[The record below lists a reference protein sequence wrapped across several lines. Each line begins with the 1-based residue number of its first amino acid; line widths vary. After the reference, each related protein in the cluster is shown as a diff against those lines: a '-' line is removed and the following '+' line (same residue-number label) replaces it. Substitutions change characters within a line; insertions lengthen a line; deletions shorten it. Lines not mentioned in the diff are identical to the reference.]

1 MLAECTSRITHTDI
15 ISGCY
20 QIRIGGINPCVYKAA
35 AEGRGVG
42 GAGLGHCP
50 AATHMV
56 LLLAI
61 TGSPEHL
68 PGGWFYNPYV
78 LDEERRLVS

>member
-1 MLAECTSRITHTDI
+1 MYFSNHTHGYNQRLLSD
-15 ISGCY
+15 SG
-20 QIRIGGINPCVYKAA
+20 GGINPCVYKAA

-42 GAGLGHCP
+42 GGLGHCP